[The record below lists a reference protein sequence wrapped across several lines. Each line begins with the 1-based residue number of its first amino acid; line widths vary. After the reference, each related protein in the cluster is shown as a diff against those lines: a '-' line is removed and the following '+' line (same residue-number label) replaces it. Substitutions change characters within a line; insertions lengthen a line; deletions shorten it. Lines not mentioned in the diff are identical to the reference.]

1 MNEKACIYCG
11 STKLTYTTRNRTYCL
26 QCKKTFYPGT
36 INKLYPDF
44 HLTRQNPPTT
54 DSINKEIYATESIDE
69 SGNKKYEMVSDRV
82 KTLDDFVKDRNIDL
96 TKYKV
101 SFFECTNWEMA
112 YGNQNRTDHTV
123 VPLYRIRA
131 RFVPIVSTSLD
142 QAIESFI
149 NRLNT
154 PAPYVKYI
162 PHIKPKKYL
171 LEISLY
177 DHHFGKLAW
186 EPETNNT
193 YDLKIA
199 KELYVNAV
207 SDLLRKT
214 SAYQLDEIL
223 LVIGQD
229 FLNINNEAG
238 TTERGTE
245 QDCDSRL
252 GKIIDVATNSLHDA
266 IKEMLEYS
274 RVKILWVPGNH
285 DRLTSYTIC
294 KILEAYY
301 KNDERIVFDVGWN
314 TRKYVEFGKVLIG
327 YTHGHDEK
335 KGSLPLIMAGEVPEL
350 WGRTKYR
357 EIHTGHFHTRKQTNY
372 NSNDTIHGIPVKVLG
387 SLTATDAW
395 HYRKGFVNNIR
406 HAECFLWDSENGLE
420 GEFFHNL

>member
-1 MNEKACIYCG
+1 M
-11 STKLTYTTRNRTYCL
+11 
-26 QCKKTFYPGT
+26 
-36 INKLYPDF
+36 
-44 HLTRQNPPTT
+44 
-54 DSINKEIYATESIDE
+54 
-69 SGNKKYEMVSDRV
+69 
-82 KTLDDFVKDRNIDL
+82 
-96 TKYKV
+96 
-101 SFFECTNWEMA
+101 
-112 YGNQNRTDHTV
+112 
-123 VPLYRIRA
+123 
-131 RFVPIVSTSLD
+131 
-142 QAIESFI
+142 
-149 NRLNT
+149 
-154 PAPYVKYI
+154 
-162 PHIKPKKYL
+162 
-171 LEISLY
+171 LEVSLY

-207 SDLLRKT
+207 NDLLRKT

-223 LVIGQD
+223 LVVGQD
-229 FLNINNEAG
+229 FLNINNESG
-238 TTERGTE
+238 TTEKGTE

-252 GKIIDVATNSLHDA
+252 GKIIDVATDSLHNS
-266 IKEMLEYS
+266 IKEMLDYS

-301 KNDERIVFDVGWN
+301 KDDERITFDVGWN

-357 EIHTGHFHTRKQTNY
+357 EIHTGHYHTKKQTNY
-372 NSNDTIHGIPVKVLG
+372 NSNDTINGTPVRVLG
-387 SLTATDAW
+387 SLTAVDAW
-395 HYRKGFVNNIR
+395 HYKKGFVNNVR
-406 HAECFLWDSENGLE
+406 HAECFLWDRETGLE